1 MPPTPESNDEDSPGM
16 DKLGHFVQLLE
27 SRKLL
32 RGKLRGVF
40 HVLVGRKVLDASG
53 AEVSGGATWREVAGL
68 FKDLRIDVQ
77 LITQLGLDPA
87 VVSPR
92 DRRRCWYS
100 AIAAARPD
108 SAEARAEAEQLM
120 AALKPLGY
128 TFGAA
133 PAESKPSLSSPPL
146 PPPVEPTEEP
156 SIRPKKKGK

>member
-1 MPPTPESNDEDSPGM
+1 M

-32 RGKLRGVF
+32 PGKLRGVF
-40 HVLVGRKVLDASG
+40 HLLVGRKIQDASG

-68 FKDLRIDVQ
+68 FKDLRIDPQ
-77 LITQLGLDPA
+77 LIVSLGLDPA

-108 SAEARAEAEQLM
+108 SPQARAEAEHLI

-128 TFGAA
+128 TFNA
-133 PAESKPSLSSPPL
+133 PPALSKPSLSSPP
-146 PPPVEPTEEP
+146 PAPVDPADEAET
-156 SIRPKKKGK
+156 PKKPVKKPRKGQ